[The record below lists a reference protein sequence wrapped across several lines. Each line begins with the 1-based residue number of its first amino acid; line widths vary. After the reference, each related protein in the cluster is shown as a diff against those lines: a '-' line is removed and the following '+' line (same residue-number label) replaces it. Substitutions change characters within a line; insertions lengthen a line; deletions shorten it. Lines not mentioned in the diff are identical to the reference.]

1 MTTSPRR
8 QMLENFVAQHPNDAF
23 GRYGLAMECVTAG
36 ELPQAEEHFAKLVAA
51 NPNYVPAYYHYGQLL
66 ARLDR
71 SEDAKRILRSG
82 MDVARKEGNFH
93 ALSELEQSLN
103 DLG

>member
-1 MTTSPRR
+1 MRCAANENGYNTTVACTDLRAQMTTSPRR

-66 ARLDR
+66 ARLD
-71 SEDAKRILRSG
+71 G
-82 MDVARKEGNFH
+82 
-93 ALSELEQSLN
+93 
-103 DLG
+103 